1 MQTSQH
7 WPFIAWL
14 KNVKIKIWNLTSWV
28 STKLLKTTTLTYGVQ
43 YVHTVF
49 KGSYKCAQLCSLAM
63 APLQIRFA
71 VAVAFHRCCWHVDLV
86 TSKFPWKFP
95 PTVLYKIPP
104 PTPPHPTKCLNVT
117 HQLCYTR
124 NMFIKLWSTTV
135 GTELHLVYHLILR

>member
-14 KNVKIKIWNLTSWV
+14 KNVKIKIWILTSWV

-49 KGSYKCAQLCSLAM
+49 KGSYKCAPAVLPSLG
-63 APLQIRFA
+63 PSSNP
-71 VAVAFHRCCWHVDLV
+71 VRCCCC
-86 TSKFPWKFP
+86 FP
-95 PTVLYKIPP
+95 PLLLACGSCDVKVSVEIPTYCTVQDP

-135 GTELHLVYHLILR
+135 GPELHLVYHLILR